1 MRARARNVL
10 AACSL
15 AACAATAAPAAPV
28 ADDRPTQLA
37 PLHIIPTENQSTHP
51 IAADRPARVRL
62 VSPDAQGLAAA
73 LGVKLPAGQSSF
85 EYVIDQY
92 PQLPGPKAR
101 TWLEST
107 FVIDYT
113 EPAFEPLRREL
124 GARKTRIS
132 RTELVEYVAGL
143 VEPSAERGWDL
154 ASVVARKRRGDCSEH
169 AVLTAA
175 LARLQ
180 GIPARVVVGVV
191 LVSNENEHGAFGHA
205 WADVREGGKWKVADA
220 ALFGMKGAT
229 IRYIPIGLLE
239 DEGMGYSMDLMR
251 AMRIWVERVVVLGR

>member
-1 MRARARNVL
+1 MRLRACSVL
-10 AACSL
+10 AAL
-15 AACAATAAPAAPV
+15 AACAAAAAPAALA

-37 PLHIIPTENQSTHP
+37 PLHFIPTENQSIHP

-73 LGVKLPAGQSSF
+73 LGVKLPAGESSF

-92 PQLPGPKAR
+92 PQLPGPEER

-113 EPAFEPLRREL
+113 EPAFEPLRQEL
-124 GARKTRIS
+124 GARKTRTS
-132 RTELVEYVAGL
+132 RSELAGYVAGL
-143 VEPSAERGWDL
+143 VEASAERSWDI
-154 ASVVARKRRGDCSEH
+154 ASVVAKNRRGDCSEH

-180 GIPARVVVGVV
+180 GIPARVVIGVV
-191 LVSNENEHGAFGHA
+191 LVSDENQHGAFGHA
-205 WADVREGGKWKVADA
+205 WAEVREGGKWKVADA
-220 ALFGMKGAT
+220 ALFDMKRAT